1 MITIKEQTNCVLN
14 RKEQL
19 DLDLWPM
26 MMFFFF
32 FFLYINMMFGQ
43 LCICYV
49 LVKRSFT
56 KLLMTTNEK
65 RIYLQFWRQAKA
77 K

>member
-19 DLDLWPM
+19 DLDQWPM
-26 MMFFFF
+26 MING
-32 FFLYINMMFGQ
+32 FFLCINMMFGQ
-43 LCICYV
+43 YV
-49 LVKRSFT
+49 LVERSFT
-56 KLLMTTNEK
+56 KLLITTNK
-65 RIYLQFWRQAKA
+65 KHIYLQFWRQAKA

>member
-1 MITIKEQTNCVLN
+1 MITIKEQTNYVLN

-19 DLDLWPM
+19 DLDQWPM
-26 MMFFFF
+26 MINGV
-32 FFLYINMMFGQ
+32 FLCIKMFGQ

-49 LVKRSFT
+49 LVERSFT
-56 KLLMTTNEK
+56 KLLITTNK
-65 RIYLQFWRQAKA
+65 KHIYLQFWRQAKA